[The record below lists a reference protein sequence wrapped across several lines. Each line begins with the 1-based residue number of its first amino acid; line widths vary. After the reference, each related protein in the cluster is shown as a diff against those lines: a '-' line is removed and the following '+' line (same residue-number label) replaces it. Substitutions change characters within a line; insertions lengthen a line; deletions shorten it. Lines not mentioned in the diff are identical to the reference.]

1 MEIVTTSSMV
11 THEDHCREVVEL
23 DRSILLAA
31 IIENANLL
39 GSYIKRPMVP
49 PNEQRFKVFRIQT
62 ELMVSMAKNNEDFFG
77 DLSYLM
83 FHSKLLDVFLF
94 PIGRSRR
101 LKLLA
106 VALKRPYDHDL
117 IARKILAK
125 ISKLKE

>member
-1 MEIVTTSSMV
+1 MENITSTEMVPVEYCRDIV
-11 THEDHCREVVEL
+11 DL
-23 DRSILLAA
+23 DKSILLAA

-39 GSYIKRPMVP
+39 GSYFKKPMVP

-77 DLSYLM
+77 EMSYLM

-94 PIGRSRR
+94 PDGKARS

-106 VALKRPYDHDL
+106 VAVKRPYDHEQ
-117 IARKILAK
+117 IAKKILGK
-125 ISKLKE
+125 VSRIKD

>member
-1 MEIVTTSSMV
+1 MV
-11 THEDHCREVVEL
+11 SPEDQCREFVEL
-23 DRSILLAA
+23 DKSILLAA

-39 GSYIKRPMVP
+39 GSHIKKPMVL

-94 PIGRSRR
+94 PIGRTRR

-106 VALKRPYDHDL
+106 VALKRPYDHDQT
-117 IARKILAK
+117 ARKILAK
-125 ISKLKE
+125 LSKLKD